1 VGDAKGVS
9 AYGGIPS
16 ASTPVGGYSPL
27 VGGEAVPIDL
37 RVARIGSR
45 AVAALLDFV
54 LQIFVF
60 GFIGGILGNLGIDV
74 AAEQALIV
82 TFLVLVF
89 IGYPVIMEVAWG
101 GRTLGKAAMGL
112 RAVREDGG
120 PLRFRHA
127 LVRALLGVFVEK
139 PGVTLGLAAI
149 ICSLTSARGKR
160 LGDLLAGTVVIQA
173 RLPSSGAYVPPMPP
187 PLAGWA
193 TTLDLSRFPDALALQ
208 CRQLLGRASQLQP
221 EARERLGASLVASVQ
236 ALVAPLPPPGTP
248 GWAYISA
255 VLAERRRREEMRL
268 YPAGYR
274 RDSVYSPAAPYPA
287 GAPVPAPAPGATWQ
301 PALPATP
308 VFTKQPDAQQAPPAE
323 EPPTGRPGG
332 FAPPT

>member
-1 VGDAKGVS
+1 MGDAKGVS
-9 AYGGIPS
+9 AYGGIPN
-16 ASTPVGGYSPL
+16 APTPVGGYSPL

-45 AVAALLDFV
+45 AIAAILDFV

-60 GFIGGILGNLGIDV
+60 GFIGGVVGNLSLDI
-74 AAEQALIV
+74 AAERAVVV
-82 TFLVLVF
+82 TLLVLVF
-89 IGYPVIMEVAWG
+89 LGYPVILESAWG

-127 LVRALLGVFVEK
+127 LVRGLLGVFVEK
-139 PGVTLGLAAI
+139 PGVTLGLGAVI
-149 ICSLTSARGKR
+149 SSLASARGKR
-160 LGDLLAGTVVIQA
+160 IGDLLAGTIVIQA

-208 CRQLLGRASQLQP
+208 CRQFLGRAGQLQP
-221 EARERLGASLVASVQ
+221 AARERLGASLVASVQ
-236 ALVAPLPPPGTP
+236 AAVAPLPPPGTP

-268 YPAGYR
+268 FPNGYPGYPVNSGIGAG
-274 RDSVYSPAAPYPA
+274 P
-287 GAPVPAPAPGATWQ
+287 
-301 PALPATP
+301 LPSTP
-308 VFTKQPDAQQAPPAE
+308 VFTKQPQSEPAAPRPDQPG
-323 EPPTGRPGG
+323 PPREG